1 MKYIK
6 YFFQFLLAII
16 SFIIFKILGVNNSSN
31 LSGKIFEF
39 IGPYFRSKK
48 LIYSNISKAYPNAD
62 EKELKKITKSMWNN
76 YGRVFSEYMFI
87 KDFRSGNLS
96 DKIEIVGKEYLDEI
110 KNLNKQVVFIS
121 GHFSNFELMAMYL
134 EKSGIQLS
142 AIYRPLNNIFL
153 NIIMEKI
160 RNKFI
165 CKNQIK
171 KGLGGLKKLISFIN
185 KNYSTALMIDQRV
198 SEGILSN
205 FFNTKALTTT
215 IPAQLVKK
223 YNMPIVP
230 VYIERISGINFKLE
244 IKEPIIFSK
253 EDTIQDITNQLNKIL
268 EKMILKKPEQWIWSH
283 NRWK

>member
-1 MKYIK
+1 M
-6 YFFQFLLAII
+6 
-16 SFIIFKILGVNNSSN
+16 
-31 LSGKIFEF
+31 
-39 IGPYFRSKK
+39 
-48 LIYSNISKAYPNAD
+48 
-62 EKELKKITKSMWNN
+62 
-76 YGRVFSEYMFI
+76 
-87 KDFRSGNLS
+87 
-96 DKIEIVGKEYLDEI
+96 
-110 KNLNKQVVFIS
+110 FIS

-134 EKSGIQLS
+134 EKSGLQLS
-142 AIYRPLNNIFL
+142 TIYRPLNNIFL

-198 SEGILSN
+198 SEGILSDL
-205 FFNTKALTTT
+205 FNTKALTTT

-223 YNMPIVP
+223 YNLPIVP